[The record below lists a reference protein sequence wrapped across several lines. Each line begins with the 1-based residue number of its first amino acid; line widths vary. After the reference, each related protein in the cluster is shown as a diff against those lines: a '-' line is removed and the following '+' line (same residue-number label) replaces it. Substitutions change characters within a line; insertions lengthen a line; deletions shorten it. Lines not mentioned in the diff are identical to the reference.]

1 MKGTQIAGLIVVL
14 LFLGGLIASKSGAP
28 RSPGADAA
36 GDGAHSMEAASP
48 PDGEQE
54 DFDIV
59 EYYDG
64 KPAEATREPAQ
75 VQGADDADATA
86 PARALPKLVELGSVG
101 CMPCEMMQPILK
113 ELRTELEGKVEVEV
127 IDVAK
132 DNAAARRYGI
142 MTIPTIVWEDAE
154 GNELDR
160 HIGMM
165 EKQEIMDKMRELKML
180 D

>member
-14 LFLGGLIASKSGAP
+14 LLLGGLIATKSSAP
-28 RSPGADAA
+28 PPREADAA
-36 GDGAHSMEAASP
+36 GEEARSVQPAAP
-48 PDGEQE
+48 REAEQE

-59 EYYDG
+59 EHYDG
-64 KPAEATREPAQ
+64 KPAETAREAAE
-75 VQGADDADATA
+75 VQDAEDAEETA
-86 PARALPKLVELGSVG
+86 PAGALPKLVELGSVG
-101 CMPCEMMQPILK
+101 CIPCQMMQPILK

-127 IDVAK
+127 IDVAE

-165 EKQEIMDKMRELKML
+165 DKQDILDKMRELKML